1 MGVLSWKLQGSSA
14 VQEAVQHAC
23 AAIAFTRRGGGARP
37 VAESLAALI
46 DASPAVCGALLQHR
60 GDSHDAAAA
69 GAMRVLTHPQHGADA
84 PSDALGDTTARS
96 STQHSSKVCGPAATS
111 AADRLSE
118 QVGAGVPVTGKQPRT
133 APPATAALV
142 FGREESGLTADEL
155 EACTHACAIPTGRL
169 QPSMNLSHAVATV
182 LSQVYE
188 RHTRDAAPGGTE
200 HSTAVGAFHFVLW
213 TLCMPH
219 APPSDNG
226 DRQPCYTSASSDRK
240 TAPSCSLHL

>member
-1 MGVLSWKLQGSSA
+1 MRVLSWKLQGSCA
-14 VQEAVQHAC
+14 VQEAVEHAR

-46 DASPAVCGALLQHR
+46 DASPAVCGALLQRR
-60 GDSHDAAAA
+60 GEAADAAAA
-69 GAMRVLTHPQHGADA
+69 GAISATAHAEHGADT
-84 PSDALGDTTARS
+84 SNDALVDTTARS
-96 STQHSSKVCGPAATS
+96 STQHSSTRDPATTS
-111 AADRLSE
+111 AADRTSE
-118 QVGAGVPVTGKQPRT
+118 EVGAGVLVTDEQLRT
-133 APPATAALV
+133 TPLATAALV

-188 RHTRDAAPGGTE
+188 RSTGHAVAGGAE

-213 TLCMPH
+213 TPCMPH
-219 APPSDNG
+219 SPPSDNG
-226 DRQPCYTSASSDRK
+226 DRQPCCTSASSDPQ